1 MAADQEKIL
10 VVDDNKP
17 NVELL
22 QAHLESAGYNVV
34 TAFGGEEALRKVESE
49 KPDMILLDIM
59 MPRISGY
66 EVCRRLKADPKSKG
80 IPIVMVTA
88 LNELEDVEKGVDVGA
103 DDFLMK
109 PINKLEL
116 ITRVRSMLR
125 VKNLEDELQ
134 RTVAYLEEMQK
145 ETQQKETQQKE
156 KGDPE

>member
-1 MAADQEKIL
+1 MSNGQEKIL

-34 TAFGGEEALRKVESE
+34 TAYGGEEALEKAESE
-49 KPDMILLDIM
+49 EPDMILLDIM

-66 EVCRRLKADPKSKG
+66 EVCRRLKADPKSRV

-116 ITRVRSMLR
+116 IARVKSMLR

-145 ETQQKETQQKE
+145 EMRRKE
-156 KGDPE
+156 KGDTE